1 MHEARGQIDCFGA
14 FGFAPVLLDVE
25 DAYTYSASG
34 EKLRKVS
41 GSTTIEYVGGIQYD
55 NLSGTTG
62 VDFIQTEEGRATR
75 RTDGTFRYDY
85 DLTDHLGNVRV
96 SFYKDPNT
104 GIATVLQKDD
114 YYPFGKRY
122 AVYAGSNHYL
132 CNKKELQDATGDYDY
147 GARQYDP
154 AIGRWITLDP
164 MAEVSR
170 RWSPYNYAAN
180 NPINKVD
187 VDGLYDQA
195 LFDQWEK
202 EDREQKEEDIAKYG
216 LHGGG
221 GITPD
226 APNVEQTSDDNETE
240 QNSGPET
247 GKQKTDD
254 EKKHDAEV
262 QKSGVLEYGF
272 STSASGS
279 FMGGAVIEFGWV
291 ATDKNYVQ
299 YYYTI
304 SGISG
309 LAAPSSSGNFS
320 VVTNNQGYKPTFS
333 DWKGGAV
340 NASLSYKKVAVSAS
354 RSEAYTSYSGNHGYG
369 MKVPLFEGLDPTV
382 TVGAGKTNL
391 LWSPLYMPMS
401 PKDYLNRGLK
411 SWLNMY
417 RDLHLERYFH
427 LDSYRL
433 FK

>member
-1 MHEARGQIDCFGA
+1 LVIGLLCQLRPILFHRFEQHLLFLQFPVCGGKIGAVVNGAQVVFEVCPIDVIKVSDRDPVLALLAGIGLRMLIDIHCIATWAMHEARGQIDCFGA

-216 LHGGG
+216 LHGG
-221 GITPD
+221 
-226 APNVEQTSDDNETE
+226 
-240 QNSGPET
+240 
-247 GKQKTDD
+247 
-254 EKKHDAEV
+254 
-262 QKSGVLEYGF
+262 
-272 STSASGS
+272 
-279 FMGGAVIEFGWV
+279 
-291 ATDKNYVQ
+291 
-299 YYYTI
+299 
-304 SGISG
+304 
-309 LAAPSSSGNFS
+309 
-320 VVTNNQGYKPTFS
+320 
-333 DWKGGAV
+333 
-340 NASLSYKKVAVSAS
+340 
-354 RSEAYTSYSGNHGYG
+354 
-369 MKVPLFEGLDPTV
+369 
-382 TVGAGKTNL
+382 
-391 LWSPLYMPMS
+391 
-401 PKDYLNRGLK
+401 
-411 SWLNMY
+411 
-417 RDLHLERYFH
+417 
-427 LDSYRL
+427 
-433 FK
+433 